1 MYWKR
6 GYTLEKILVKTGIY
20 SFIVSF
26 FLLVIFKKRE
36 ISDIEEEGWTSYTE
50 IPYSEYFFTI
60 FRYSIITSLFAVLF
74 MLLYIFANK
83 TNHK

>member
-1 MYWKR
+1 M
-6 GYTLEKILVKTGIY
+6 EKILVKTGIY

-36 ISDIEEEGWTSYTE
+36 ISDIDEEGWTSYTE

-60 FRYSIITSLFAVLF
+60 FRYSVIISLFAVLF

-83 TNHK
+83 TKS